1 MAIKGAE
8 FSHLLHISWHQVS
21 AFCETSCST
30 KNQPCTSRGLLW
42 LVIEIPV
49 WSRAFAIQ
57 ANDSIPSKLTAK
69 AHDNRGSEN
78 VFGALAVPFREG
90 IPMYPHCFFSPCSFY
105 LGSFFDLSGAS
116 WCLKMLTNVRCRKN
130 ATVCLMYVFICI
142 MKRCKKES
150 VGWNSKPFGYKS
162 ISFL

>member
-49 WSRAFAIQ
+49 WSWAFAIQ

-90 IPMYPHCFFSPCSFY
+90 IPMYPHCFFFSMQLLSWQFLWSF
-105 LGSFFDLSGAS
+105 
-116 WCLKMLTNVRCRKN
+116 WCLMMPQNVDERQMQKKRNSLLDVCIYMYHEKMQKRK
-130 ATVCLMYVFICI
+130 CGL
-142 MKRCKKES
+142 K
-150 VGWNSKPFGYKS
+150 
-162 ISFL
+162 L